1 MVLRAAH
8 GGTAFAATIM
18 FLMDSK
24 PHIQII
30 QGSTRHGTN
39 APKVAS
45 WFLALGQ
52 KHDDCTLELV
62 NLLEWN
68 LPFFDDPSSP
78 STGEYHTEAAK
89 RWSAQIAKADGY
101 VIITPEYNHGYPAG
115 LKNALDLIY
124 REWNRKPVAFVSY
137 STGAIGGARSVEQ
150 LRQVVIDL
158 QMVPIHSALHI
169 PAIET
174 AFDEHGQLDPSWAKR
189 ADVLLTELR
198 WWAIVL
204 REGRE
209 RHPIVKK

>member
-1 MVLRAAH
+1 M
-8 GGTAFAATIM
+8 G
-18 FLMDSK
+18 MDTK

-78 STGEYHTEAAK
+78 STGVYHTEAAK

-124 REWNRKPVAFVSY
+124 GEWNRKPVAFVSY

-150 LRQVVIDL
+150 LRQVVVDL
-158 QMVPIHSALHI
+158 QMAPVHTALHI
-169 PAIET
+169 PFIEK
-174 AFDEHGQLDPSWAKR
+174 AFDAEGKLDPKFDAR
-189 ADVLLTELR
+189 AEKLLDELLWWTMVLK
-198 WWAIVL
+198 
-204 REGRE
+204 EGKE
-209 RHPIVKK
+209 RYPTVK